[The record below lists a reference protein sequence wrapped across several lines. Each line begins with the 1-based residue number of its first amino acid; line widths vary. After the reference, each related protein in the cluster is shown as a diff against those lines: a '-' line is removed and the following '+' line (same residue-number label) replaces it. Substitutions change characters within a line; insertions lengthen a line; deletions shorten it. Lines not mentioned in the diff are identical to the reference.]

1 MVRGTRIE
9 TLGEVRASAD
19 YEVFDAAEEDES
31 VIVRIVAAQQE
42 EVEREIAG
50 LGAKALE
57 VVKEIVELVGSS
69 PF

>member
-1 MVRGTRIE
+1 MRGTRIE

-50 LGAKALE
+50 LGAKALRR
-57 VVKEIVELVGSS
+57 
-69 PF
+69 